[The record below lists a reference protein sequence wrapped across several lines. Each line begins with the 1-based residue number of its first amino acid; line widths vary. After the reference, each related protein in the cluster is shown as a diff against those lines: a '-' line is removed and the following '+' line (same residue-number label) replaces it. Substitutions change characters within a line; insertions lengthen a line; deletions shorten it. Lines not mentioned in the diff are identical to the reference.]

1 MYHPCNPAAWF
12 AMLVY
17 KNGSLTREG
26 VRDRRARGSW
36 EAFSKYGVALCF
48 YTISVEDGS

>member
-1 MYHPCNPAAWF
+1 MYHPCDPAAWF

-26 VRDRRARGSW
+26 VRDRRAGGSW
-36 EAFSKYGVALCF
+36 DAFSA
-48 YTISVEDGS
+48 